1 MNETSI
7 CNFLTNSSESLF
19 LFALKNN
26 VYSVHCLLFKIKIY
40 NILYRFVIEEMKWF
54 RFFLSLLIY
63 LIWFEISS
71 FLEYFLHLQTQT
83 K

>member
-7 CNFLTNSSESLF
+7 CNFLTNSSEKPF

-40 NILYRFVIEEMKWF
+40 NILYRFVIEEMK
-54 RFFLSLLIY
+54 
-63 LIWFEISS
+63 
-71 FLEYFLHLQTQT
+71 
-83 K
+83 

>member
-63 LIWFEISS
+63 FGISS

>member
-7 CNFLTNSSESLF
+7 CNFLTNSSEKPF

-63 LIWFEISS
+63 FEISS

>member
-7 CNFLTNSSESLF
+7 CNFLTNSSEKPFFICSQEQCLLCP
-19 LFALKNN
+19 LFAFQNKNLQ
-26 VYSVHCLLFKIKIY
+26 YPLSICHRGDEMIPLFS
-40 NILYRFVIEEMKWF
+40 F
-54 RFFLSLLIY
+54 SLD
-63 LIWFEISS
+63 FGISS